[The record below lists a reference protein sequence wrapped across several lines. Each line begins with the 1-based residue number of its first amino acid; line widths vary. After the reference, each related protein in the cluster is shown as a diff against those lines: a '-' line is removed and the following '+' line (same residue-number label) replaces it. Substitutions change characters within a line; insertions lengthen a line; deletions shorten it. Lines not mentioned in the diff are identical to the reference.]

1 MIMQNYYIERVT
13 IKGKDREDATVK
25 FTNGLNIISGPSN
38 TGKTSIVTAIDFLYG
53 AKKDAAPFST
63 DATGYSKVELIIQS
77 TNGKYSL
84 TREFDSNSILVS
96 KITSSGEYV
105 DYEKYNARSG
115 KNPISHFWLQLLG
128 IDDDYQIIKNED
140 FKRQKLTWRTLAP
153 STLIPQD
160 RVNTSASV
168 LFPGETT
175 QRTAFLSSLLLL
187 LYGSDFANSEEN
199 ETKEHKK
206 IRRNSVINYINSS
219 LSELYEN
226 YEVAKSE
233 LPEAPSD
240 DFQQIVDGMFAELE
254 TIEKQIND
262 ALASSKIL
270 IKEIYQKEQYLHETQ
285 LLLNRYKQLHYQYQ
299 SDIERLT
306 LIVDGERLLNDHNEH
321 DASHSCPFCNGELS
335 KPVQTTYI
343 DTARSELHSLLSQLS
358 DLTEESHDTEV
369 ELQEL
374 MEQLDELKTR
384 KKSLDAAINDE
395 LKPKAETL
403 KDRINKIETY
413 RDIKQQL
420 ISMEK
425 MQNKLKSDLEKI
437 ENEPEDERIL
447 YKPKE
452 KFDAEFY
459 KEMSELLDSM
469 LRNMHYKPN
478 EFRNAFFAKD
488 IFDIKI
494 NGNLKWTENGHG
506 YTAFINSVVIMAY
519 RHLLYNHA
527 KYTPSVFIIDSPL
540 LGLDER
546 KKQDGDD
553 NMKEGLFKYF
563 MDHQNE
569 GQLIIVENTTNLP
582 ALNYDDKQVNQI
594 VFTED
599 KNNGRYGYLYD
610 IYN

>member
-1 MIMQNYYIERVT
+1 MQNYYIERVT

-219 LSELYEN
+219 LSELYIN
-226 YEVAKSE
+226 C
-233 LPEAPSD
+233 
-240 DFQQIVDGMFAELE
+240 QIKLD
-254 TIEKQIND
+254 N
-262 ALASSKIL
+262 SS
-270 IKEIYQKEQYLHETQ
+270 LH
-285 LLLNRYKQLHYQYQ
+285 
-299 SDIERLT
+299 
-306 LIVDGERLLNDHNEH
+306 
-321 DASHSCPFCNGELS
+321 
-335 KPVQTTYI
+335 
-343 DTARSELHSLLSQLS
+343 
-358 DLTEESHDTEV
+358 
-369 ELQEL
+369 
-374 MEQLDELKTR
+374 M
-384 KKSLDAAINDE
+384 
-395 LKPKAETL
+395 
-403 KDRINKIETY
+403 
-413 RDIKQQL
+413 
-420 ISMEK
+420 
-425 MQNKLKSDLEKI
+425 
-437 ENEPEDERIL
+437 
-447 YKPKE
+447 
-452 KFDAEFY
+452 
-459 KEMSELLDSM
+459 
-469 LRNMHYKPN
+469 
-478 EFRNAFFAKD
+478 
-488 IFDIKI
+488 
-494 NGNLKWTENGHG
+494 
-506 YTAFINSVVIMAY
+506 
-519 RHLLYNHA
+519 
-527 KYTPSVFIIDSPL
+527 
-540 LGLDER
+540 
-546 KKQDGDD
+546 
-553 NMKEGLFKYF
+553 
-563 MDHQNE
+563 
-569 GQLIIVENTTNLP
+569 
-582 ALNYDDKQVNQI
+582 
-594 VFTED
+594 
-599 KNNGRYGYLYD
+599 
-610 IYN
+610 